1 MRDYKSNVINSKK
14 KKKVVAIRKRIDKKK
29 KIHITRLNELFS
41 AEKKIVITF
50 LKKIVVKIIWVTAKD
65 FNIFYIYLLCIAC
78 MFLGG
83 CMSLINFLIIH
94 CYNVDMGNFLTN
106 LFVLICNTIDSYF
119 GNTDFIKKLTEMS
132 IVEPAVGFAEAPVE
146 EVFAEIPIESGD
158 PVEESVKDEGSF
170 IQRNFW
176 YIVGGGVVLVCIL
189 GGGVAYKC
197 GCFSSPAVSAI
208 IEVEG
213 VPAGP
218 EVGPVGFD
226 PGFSRELVLMKPENG
241 VYRSILAPN
250 RIWVEQWQ
258 HIYQMADANPIGKES
273 EIKVAFGCRSWE
285 HFLCANIDTMRENL
299 RLEVNTLPPKSG
311 ECDTFFRQSY
321 SRISGGASLSP
332 EDLSVFKAQMYDQQA
347 ANISRISYNID
358 KTQKVIDS
366 GRSMRLTA
374 ESFGLYQV

>member
-1 MRDYKSNVINSKK
+1 MRDHKSNVINSKK

-273 EIKVAFGCRSWE
+273 EIRVAFGRSWE
-285 HFLCANIDTMRENL
+285 HFLCLNIDTMREDI

-311 ECDTFFRQSY
+311 ECDTFFRQLS
-321 SRISGGASLSP
+321 SRAASLSP
-332 EDLSVFKAQMYDQQA
+332 KEFSVFKAQMYDQQA
-347 ANISRISYNID
+347 ANINKISYNIYEI
-358 KTQKVIDS
+358 QKVLHS

-374 ESFGLYQV
+374 ESFGVYAQV